1 MTSNSAIPHYLR
13 RVTQE
18 MLACGEMAAE
28 RIWYRDPG
36 AVFSGRSA
44 LKFFPSSSMTVQS
57 QLNAILRF
65 CVYYSL
71 IMTALTRNVKH
82 MAVCILAGMITVAI
96 SEIAYKGRDEPFMGS
111 LGGKETPCVMPTLD
125 NPLMN
130 FNVFDPPDRAPA
142 CAPWRAGAATDAA
155 MGEPLQ
161 DGPHQNTFNRF
172 YTMPSTTA
180 SNDQTGF
187 ANWLYGTMPAKPGL
201 GANTAQVSMGKKSQS
216 PPSSLSA
223 RSAAT

>member
-1 MTSNSAIPHYLR
+1 MKIIW
-13 RVTQE
+13 RVAKE
-18 MLACGEMAAE
+18 MPERGEMAAE

-36 AVFSGRSA
+36 AVFQGRNA

-82 MAVCILAGMITVAI
+82 MVVCVLAGMITVAI
-96 SEIAYKGRDEPFMGS
+96 SEIAYKGRDEPFMGNLDNKDDS
-111 LGGKETPCVMPTLD
+111 CVMPTLD

-130 FNVFDPPDRAPA
+130 FNLYDPPDRAPA
-142 CAPWRAGAATDAA
+142 CTPWRAGAATDAA

-187 ANWLYGTMPAKPGL
+187 ANWLYGTMPAKPGP
-201 GANTAQVSMGKKSQS
+201 GANITLPPSAQKPQS